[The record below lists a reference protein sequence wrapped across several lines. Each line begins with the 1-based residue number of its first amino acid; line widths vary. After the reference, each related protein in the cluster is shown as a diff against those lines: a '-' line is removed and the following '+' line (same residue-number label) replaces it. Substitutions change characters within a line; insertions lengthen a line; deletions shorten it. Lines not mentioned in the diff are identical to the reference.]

1 MDGGAAANDLMMQF
15 QADILSTE
23 VVRPKNLE
31 TTSLGAAFLG
41 GLGAGV
47 WKSPEEIRAAWKAD
61 KTFRPKMKPYER
73 EQQLAKWKKAVE
85 RA

>member
-1 MDGGAAANDLMMQF
+1 
-15 QADILSTE
+15 

-47 WKSPEEIRAAWKAD
+47 WQSPEEIRSAWRAD
-61 KTFRPKMKPYER
+61 KTFRPKMTPVER
-73 EQQLAKWKKAVE
+73 ARQLEKWKRAVE